1 MFSKGAIHISK
12 QTKNY
17 YNMLNANSKIIYK
30 LMLITE

>member
-12 QTKNY
+12 QTK
-17 YNMLNANSKIIYK
+17 NMLNANSKIIYK

>member
-12 QTKNY
+12 QNY

>member
-12 QTKNY
+12 QTKY